1 MDNCS
6 WVFTSTDYCC
16 FHESSLPLLC
26 STSTCFVGARSFFS
40 THFGRRIPASQE
52 AVIVGQGDFRYQMV
66 PGWGMQNA
74 NGIKLGH
81 CQAVAEDRQGRILL
95 LNTSEEHCMLILG
108 TDGGLLDIWGVR
120 QTHR

>member
-1 MDNCS
+1 MNRLCL
-6 WVFTSTDYCC
+6 C
-16 FHESSLPLLC
+16 FALLPLVL
-26 STSTCFVGARSFFS
+26 SAHDHSSPHISVGEYQ
-40 THFGRRIPASQE
+40 PPQE